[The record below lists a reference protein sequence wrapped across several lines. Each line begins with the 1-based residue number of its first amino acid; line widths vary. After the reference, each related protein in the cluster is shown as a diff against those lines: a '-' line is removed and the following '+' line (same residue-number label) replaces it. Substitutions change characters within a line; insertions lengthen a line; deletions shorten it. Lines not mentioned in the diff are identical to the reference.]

1 MFHRTKTLI
10 ISAVALSLAACS
22 TGSNSTNSPTS
33 PDSSVPSSSE
43 NSSSSQTTDT
53 KISATIPPG
62 VSDIKDV
69 KLTPNSKGV
78 TAGFFNGASGSTPPK
93 QDVSKSKPFVVGGW
107 AILPTQGKVADR
119 VIITAGDNNTV
130 VAVVPTNIERPDVVQ
145 VMKNPAYKNSGWVAT
160 INPASLPTGQ
170 VVLKAWAYNS
180 ESKDA
185 IQLNNAFEANI
196 LP

>member
-10 ISAVALSLAACS
+10 ISAVAVSLAACS
-22 TGSNSTNSPTS
+22 TGSNST
-33 PDSSVPSSSE
+33 DSSTSANSSAPTSSE
-43 NSSSSQTTDT
+43 NSPSSQTTDT
-53 KISATIPPG
+53 QISANIPG

-78 TAGFFNGASGSTPPK
+78 PAGFFNGASGSTQPK
-93 QDVSKSKPFVVGGW
+93 QDVAKSQPFTVQGW
-107 AILPTQGKVADR
+107 AIIATQGKVADR

-130 VAVVPTNIERPDVVQ
+130 VAVVPTNIERLDVVQ
-145 VMKNPAYKNSGWVAT
+145 ALKSPAYKNSGWVAT
-160 INPASLPTGQ
+160 INPVTLPSGK

-180 ESKDA
+180 ASKDA
-185 IQLNNAFEANI
+185 IQLNNSFEANI

>member
-1 MFHRTKTLI
+1 MFHHTKTLI
-10 ISAVALSLAACS
+10 IATVAVSLAACS
-22 TGSNSTNSPTS
+22 TGSNGTDSSTS
-33 PDSSVPSSSE
+33 PNTSPPTSSE
-43 NSSSSQTTDT
+43 NSPSSQATDT
-53 KISATIPPG
+53 TISANIPG

-69 KLTPNSKGV
+69 KLTPNLKNLPV
-78 TAGFFNGASGSTPPK
+78 GFFNGAGGSKEPK
-93 QDVSKSKPFVVGGW
+93 QDVSKSKPFTVAGW
-107 AILPTQGKVADR
+107 AILENKGKIADK

-145 VMKNPAYKNSGWVAT
+145 VLKNPAYKNSGWNAT
-160 INPASLPTGQ
+160 INPATLPSGK